1 MLFRSYPAGG
11 PDIVDRLERFAGDD
25 GSVIVAD
32 ADGEVA
38 GFVAL
43 HLVPRFEHGDHVV
56 RVLALVVDPGA
67 RERGVGRRLMDAVEE
82 LATSRGA
89 AFLEVTSGHHRP
101 DATRLFESL
110 GYEPN
115 LTSYLRKRL

>member
-1 MLFRSYPAGG
+1 MRAVAEGRVPGG
-11 PDIVDRLERFAGDD
+11 AALEVDLER
-25 GSVIVAD
+25 I
-32 ADGEVA
+32 
-38 GFVAL
+38 
-43 HLVPRFEHGDHVV
+43 

-67 RERGVGRRLMDAVEE
+67 RERGVGRRLIDAVEE

-101 DATRLFESL
+101 DATRLFEAL

-115 LTSYLRKRL
+115 PTSYLRKRL